1 MRKLLLAAALTFALA
16 LVIGSSALAH
26 GEHHALPKAAKG
38 GVVVHA
44 SGAGAAKAGSKH
56 DTHVQLLAFNDF
68 HGNVEPPT
76 GSGGRIQIGLNPD
89 GSPRNVDAG
98 GAEYFATHIKA
109 LRTAT
114 SNTLVVAAGDQIG
127 ASPLVS
133 ALFHDE
139 PTIEAM
145 NLWGTDV
152 SGVGNHEF
160 DEGVDEL
167 LRMQFGGCHPVDGCQ
182 DGDPFVGS
190 LFQWLAANVFWKETR
205 ETILPAYEIHKVG
218 NAKIAFI
225 GLTLEGTP
233 LIVSQAGIEDVYFT
247 DEIETVNALV
257 PELRHEHGVRTI
269 VVLVHEG
276 GNQNPPFSQGFEN
289 INGCENVS
297 GPIVPI
303 AEALD
308 PQVDVIV
315 SAHTHRAY
323 NCRIDG
329 RPVTSAAS
337 FGRLITD
344 IDLVIDHQT
353 KDVKNVTV
361 QNRIVTRDVP
371 RDPDQVALLSKYD
384 TLSRPIADRIVGH
397 ITADITQAQTFAGE
411 SALGDVIADAQQ
423 WGTSQDH
430 HGAAVVAFMNPGGIR
445 ADLLYAA
452 SPRGGADGEVTYREL
467 FNVQPFTNYVVTKTF
482 TGAQIYRLLEQQW
495 TGPNAARPRILQVSR
510 GFTYTYDMT
519 RAGDKVV
526 PGSVVLNGDPV
537 DPLADYRVTMNSFL
551 ADGGDGFSVFREGR
565 DTLVGQIDV
574 DVVVNYFHVFDPI
587 APGPRD
593 RITRLG

>member
-1 MRKLLLAAALTFALA
+1 
-16 LVIGSSALAH
+16 
-26 GEHHALPKAAKG
+26 
-38 GVVVHA
+38 
-44 SGAGAAKAGSKH
+44 
-56 DTHVQLLAFNDF
+56 
-68 HGNVEPPT
+68 
-76 GSGGRIQIGLNPD
+76 
-89 GSPRNVDAG
+89 
-98 GAEYFATHIKA
+98 
-109 LRTAT
+109 
-114 SNTLVVAAGDQIG
+114 
-127 ASPLVS
+127 
-133 ALFHDE
+133 
-139 PTIEAM
+139 M

-160 DEGVDEL
+160 DEGVAEL
-167 LRMQFGGCHPVDGCQ
+167 LRMQHGGCHPQDGCQ
-182 DGDPFVGS
+182 DGDPFGGS
-190 LFQWLAANVFWKETR
+190 LFQWLAANVFWRLTH

-233 LIVSQAGIEDVYFT
+233 LIVSQEGIKDVYFT
-247 DEIETVNALV
+247 DEVETVNDLI
-257 PELRHEHGVRTI
+257 PQLRNEHGVRAI

-289 INGCENVS
+289 INSCENLS

-303 AEALD
+303 AQGLD
-308 PQVDVIV
+308 PAVDVVV

-323 NCRIDG
+323 NCRING

-353 KDVKNVTV
+353 KDVKSVNVL
-361 QNRIVTRDVP
+361 NRIVTRDVP
-371 RDPDQVALLSKYD
+371 KDADQTALLAKYD

-397 ITADITQAQTFAGE
+397 ITADITQAATFAGE

-467 FNVQPFTNYVVTKTF
+467 FNVQPFTNYMVTKTF
-482 TGAQIYRLLEQQW
+482 TGAQISRLLEQQW
-495 TGPNAARPRILQVSR
+495 TGPNAARPRILQVSK
-510 GFTYTYDMT
+510 GFAYTYDM
-519 RAGDKVV
+519 RRSGDKVV
-526 PGSVVLNGDPV
+526 PGSLMLNGAPV

-565 DTLVGQIDV
+565 DPLVGQIDI
-574 DVVVNYFHVFDPI
+574 DVMVNYFHVFDPI